1 MFCYYFILLL
11 ATFVDMIAKILPHLK
26 LINGMPFNLFIP
38 VNFGIYFYF
47 LLLLVGIK
55 QQQITQPVYT

>member
-1 MFCYYFILLL
+1 
-11 ATFVDMIAKILPHLK
+11 MIAKILPHLK